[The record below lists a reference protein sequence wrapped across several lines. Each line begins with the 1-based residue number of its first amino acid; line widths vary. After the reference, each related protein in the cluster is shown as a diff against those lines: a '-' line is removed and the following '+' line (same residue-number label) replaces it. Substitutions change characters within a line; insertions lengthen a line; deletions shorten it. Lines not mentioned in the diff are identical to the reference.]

1 MAFLEI
7 KGLTRFFGGL
17 AAVMGLDMSVDQDQ
31 VFGLIGPN
39 GAGKSTV
46 LNMISGTI
54 KPTRG
59 RIIFNGE
66 EMTNSPS
73 HHHAQRGVA
82 RVFQE
87 DVLFS
92 NFTALENVKVGLHL
106 KSPLNFVDIFFRI
119 RSNQAQEKELN
130 GMALNLLE
138 FVGLKEYA
146 DELAVNLPHGRQRLL
161 SLAIALAIQP
171 QLLLLDEPLTGMNSS
186 EIETMLL

>member
-1 MAFLEI
+1 MLVDIE
-7 KGLTRFFGGL
+7 KL
-17 AAVMGLDMSVDQDQ
+17 SVDYSGIKALEDIS
-31 VFGLIGPN
+31 FGIAEGDFLGIIGPN

-92 NFTALENVKVGLHL
+92 NFSALENVKVGLHL

-119 RSNQAQEKELN
+119 RSNHAQEKELN